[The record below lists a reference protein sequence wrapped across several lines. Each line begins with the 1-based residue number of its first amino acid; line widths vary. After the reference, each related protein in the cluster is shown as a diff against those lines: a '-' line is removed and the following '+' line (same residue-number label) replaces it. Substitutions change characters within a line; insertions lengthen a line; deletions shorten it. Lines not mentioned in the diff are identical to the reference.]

1 MILQGTKS
9 LFIVNDTS
17 HISSICIFY
26 RQIDKLQDELSKLE
40 KVFISV
46 TAMTELYWEEY
57 QRMTQS
63 DTNSVPQ
70 QSNNYQ
76 SVNILTT
83 ELSSIIQ
90 SEDNVIYDN
99 LIMRYM

>member
-1 MILQGTKS
+1 M
-9 LFIVNDTS
+9 S
-17 HISSICIFY
+17 HIFSIYIFY

-76 SVNILTT
+76 SVNISTT

-90 SEDNVIYDN
+90 SEDNVIYNN

>member
-1 MILQGTKS
+1 MILQGIKS
-9 LFIVNDTS
+9 LFIVNDMS
-17 HISSICIFY
+17 HIFSIYIFY

-76 SVNILTT
+76 SVNISTT

-90 SEDNVIYDN
+90 SEDNVIYNN